1 MIKKYKILIFLLVM
15 PLLGMNVYHKFY
27 VSVTNMNYS
36 DRDKAFQ
43 ITTRIFIDD
52 LEAVLLE
59 RYGID
64 TDLATPDEVAN
75 SDELIDKYLKTKL
88 VIYFDDEVAQY
99 QFLGKEF
106 DTDIVVCYLEITNV
120 KLQELQKI
128 EIQNE
133 VLTDLFEDQQN
144 IVHLK
149 IDDKRKSFILIREN
163 NKGMLNL

>member
-1 MIKKYKILIFLLVM
+1 M

-75 SDELIDKYLKTKL
+75 SNELIDKYLKTKL

-144 IVHLK
+144 IVHIK

>member
-1 MIKKYKILIFLLVM
+1 M

-36 DRDKAFQ
+36 DKDSAFQ

-75 SDELIDKYLKTKL
+75 SNELIDKYLKTKL

>member
-1 MIKKYKILIFLLVM
+1 MIKKYKIIIVLLVL
-15 PLLGMNVYHKFY
+15 PLLAMNVYHKFY

-75 SDELIDKYLKTKL
+75 ADALIEKYLKTKF
-88 VIYFDDEVAQY
+88 VVYFDDKVAQY

-128 EIQNE
+128 VIQNE

-149 IDDKRKSFILIREN
+149 IDDKRKSFILIRES

>member
-75 SDELIDKYLKTKL
+75 SDELINKYLKTKL